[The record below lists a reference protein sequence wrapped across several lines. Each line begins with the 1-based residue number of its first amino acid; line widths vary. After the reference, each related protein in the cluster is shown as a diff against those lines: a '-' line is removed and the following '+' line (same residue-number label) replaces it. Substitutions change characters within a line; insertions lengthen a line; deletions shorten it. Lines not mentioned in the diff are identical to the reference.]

1 MALSQ
6 TLREGSRGTEAPN
19 SISRL
24 RVMLQ
29 GTLQME
35 GEEDRNGVESHN
47 DGIRTE
53 WSENQRGEEESWY
66 VRIWGIIEIRRD

>member
-1 MALSQ
+1 MQ
-6 TLREGSRGTEAPN
+6 
-19 SISRL
+19 
-24 RVMLQ
+24 Q

-53 WSENQRGEEESWY
+53 WSGNQNGVEESWY